1 MKKQIIYIVLL
12 LLSIGCSKKVYLS
25 DKSQTDTRDS
35 TKIETISTEDI
46 KRDIQISDSTEVE
59 IIRYL
64 PPDTLGKQYIQERIS
79 IKKKV
84 KTAQKEDVLKI
95 KVADTTKVF
104 VKSEKKDILLKEK
117 KSVIPYAPLW
127 ILLAIIVII
136 NINQLRKWLRL
147 KL

>member
-1 MKKQIIYIVLL
+1 MKKQIIFIVFL

-35 TKIETISTEDI
+35 TKIETITTEDI

-59 IIRYL
+59 IIRYF
-64 PPDTLGKQYIQERIS
+64 PPDTLGKQYIQERINV
-79 IKKKV
+79 KKKV
-84 KTAQKEDVLKI
+84 KTAQKEDMSKI

-104 VKSEKKDILLKEK
+104 AKSEKKDILLKEK

-136 NINQLRKWLRL
+136 NINQLNKWLRL

>member
-1 MKKQIIYIVLL
+1 MKKQIIFIVFL

-35 TKIETISTEDI
+35 TKIETITTEDI

-59 IIRYL
+59 IIRYF
-64 PPDTLGKQYIQERIS
+64 PPDTLGKQYIQERINVQ
-79 IKKKV
+79 KKV
-84 KTAQKEDVLKI
+84 KTAQKEDISKI

-136 NINQLRKWLRL
+136 NINQLRKWLWL

>member
-1 MKKQIIYIVLL
+1 MKKQIIFIVFL

-35 TKIETISTEDI
+35 TKIETITTEDI

-59 IIRYL
+59 RMRYF
-64 PPDTLGKQYIQERIS
+64 PPDTLGKQYIQERINV
-79 IKKKV
+79 KKKV
-84 KTAQKEDVLKI
+84 KTAQKEDILKT

-117 KSVIPYAPLW
+117 KSVMPYAPLW

-147 KL
+147 KF

>member
-1 MKKQIIYIVLL
+1 MKKQIIFIVFL

-84 KTAQKEDVLKI
+84 KTTQKEDISKI

>member
-1 MKKQIIYIVLL
+1 MKKQIIFIVFL

-35 TKIETISTEDI
+35 TKIETITTEDI
-46 KRDIQISDSTEVE
+46 KRDVQISDSIEVE
-59 IIRYL
+59 IIRYF
-64 PPDTLGKQYIQERIS
+64 PPDTLGKQYIQERIN
-79 IKKKV
+79 IKKRV
-84 KTAQKEDVLKI
+84 KTAQKEDIVKT

-117 KSVIPYAPLW
+117 KSVMPYAPLW

-136 NINQLRKWLRL
+136 NINQLKKWLRS

>member
-1 MKKQIIYIVLL
+1 MKKQIIFIVFL

-35 TKIETISTEDI
+35 TKVETITTEDI

-59 IIRYL
+59 IIRYF
-64 PPDTLGKQYIQERIS
+64 PPDTLGKQYIQERINV
-79 IKKKV
+79 KKKV
-84 KTAQKEDVLKI
+84 KTAQKEDISKI

-104 VKSEKKDILLKEK
+104 AKSKKKDILLKEK

-136 NINQLRKWLRL
+136 NINQLNKWLRL

>member
-1 MKKQIIYIVLL
+1 MKKQIIFIVFL

-35 TKIETISTEDI
+35 TKIETITTEDI

-59 IIRYL
+59 IIRYF
-64 PPDTLGKQYIQERIS
+64 PPDTLGRQYLQERIN
-79 IKKKV
+79 IKKRV
-84 KTAQKEDVLKI
+84 KTAQKEDIAKT
-95 KVADTTKVF
+95 KVTDTTKVF

-117 KSVIPYAPLW
+117 KSVMPYAPLW
-127 ILLAIIVII
+127 VLLAIIVII
-136 NINQLRKWLRL
+136 NINKLRKWLRL

>member
-1 MKKQIIYIVLL
+1 MKKQIVFIVFL

-35 TKIETISTEDI
+35 TKIETITTEDI

-59 IIRYL
+59 IIRYF
-64 PPDTLGKQYIQERIS
+64 PPDTLGKQYIQERINV
-79 IKKKV
+79 KKKV
-84 KTAQKEDVLKI
+84 KTAQKEDISKI
-95 KVADTTKVF
+95 NVADTSKVF

>member
-1 MKKQIIYIVLL
+1 MKKQIIFIVFL

-35 TKIETISTEDI
+35 TKIETITTEDI

-59 IIRYL
+59 IIRYF
-64 PPDTLGKQYIQERIS
+64 PPDTLGRQYLQERIN
-79 IKKKV
+79 IKKRV
-84 KTAQKEDVLKI
+84 KTAQKEDIAKT
-95 KVADTTKVF
+95 KVTDTTKVF

-117 KSVIPYAPLW
+117 KSVMPYAPLW

-136 NINQLRKWLRL
+136 NINQLKKWLRS

>member
-1 MKKQIIYIVLL
+1 MKKQIVFIVFL

-35 TKIETISTEDI
+35 TKIETITTEDI

-59 IIRYL
+59 IIRYF
-64 PPDTLGKQYIQERIS
+64 PPDTLGKQYIQERINV
-79 IKKKV
+79 KKKV
-84 KTAQKEDVLKI
+84 KTAQKEDISKI

>member
-1 MKKQIIYIVLL
+1 MKKQIIFIVFL

-35 TKIETISTEDI
+35 TKIETITTEDI
-46 KRDIQISDSTEVE
+46 KRDIQISDSTEIE
-59 IIRYL
+59 IIRYF
-64 PPDTLGKQYIQERIS
+64 PPDTLGKQYIQERINV
-79 IKKKV
+79 KKRV
-84 KTAQKEDVLKI
+84 KTAQKEDIIKT

-127 ILLAIIVII
+127 LLLAIIVII
-136 NINQLRKWLRL
+136 NINQLRKWLWW

>member
-1 MKKQIIYIVLL
+1 MKKQIIFTVFL

-35 TKIETISTEDI
+35 TKIETISTEDV

-64 PPDTLGKQYIQERIS
+64 PPDTLGKQYVQERIS

-84 KTAQKEDVLKI
+84 KTAQKEDIIKT

-127 ILLAIIVII
+127 LLLAIIVII

>member
-1 MKKQIIYIVLL
+1 MKKQIIFVVFL

-35 TKIETISTEDI
+35 TKIETITTEDI

-59 IIRYL
+59 IIRYF
-64 PPDTLGKQYIQERIS
+64 PPDTLGKQYIQERINV
-79 IKKKV
+79 KKRV
-84 KTAQKEDVLKI
+84 KTAQKEDIVKT
-95 KVADTTKVF
+95 KVVDTTKVF

-117 KSVIPYAPLW
+117 KSVMPYAPLW

-147 KL
+147 KF

>member
-1 MKKQIIYIVLL
+1 MKKQIIFIVFL

-35 TKIETISTEDI
+35 TKIETITTEDI

-59 IIRYL
+59 IIRYF
-64 PPDTLGKQYIQERIS
+64 PPDTLGRQYLQERIN
-79 IKKKV
+79 IKKRV
-84 KTAQKEDVLKI
+84 KTAQKEDIAKI
-95 KVADTTKVF
+95 KVTDTTRVF

-117 KSVIPYAPLW
+117 KSVMPYAPLW
-127 ILLAIIVII
+127 VLLAIIVII
-136 NINQLRKWLRL
+136 NINKLRKWLRL

>member
-1 MKKQIIYIVLL
+1 MKKQIIFIVFL

-35 TKIETISTEDI
+35 TKVETITTEDI

-59 IIRYL
+59 IIRYF
-64 PPDTLGKQYIQERIS
+64 PPDTLGKQYIQERINV
-79 IKKKV
+79 KKKV
-84 KTAQKEDVLKI
+84 KTAQKEDISKI

>member
-1 MKKQIIYIVLL
+1 MKKQIIFIVFL

-35 TKIETISTEDI
+35 TKVETITTEDV

-59 IIRYL
+59 IIRYF
-64 PPDTLGKQYIQERIS
+64 PPDTLGRQYVQERINV
-79 IKKKV
+79 KKKV
-84 KTAQKEDVLKI
+84 KTAQKEDISKI

-104 VKSEKKDILLKEK
+104 AKSEKKDILLKEK

>member
-1 MKKQIIYIVLL
+1 MKKQIIFIVFL

-35 TKIETISTEDI
+35 TKIETITTEDI

-59 IIRYL
+59 IIRYF
-64 PPDTLGKQYIQERIS
+64 PPDTLGRQYVQERINV
-79 IKKKV
+79 KKKV
-84 KTAQKEDVLKI
+84 KTAQKEDISKI

>member
-1 MKKQIIYIVLL
+1 MKKQIIFIVFL

-35 TKIETISTEDI
+35 TKIETITTEDI
-46 KRDIQISDSTEVE
+46 KRDVQISDSTEVE
-59 IIRYL
+59 IIRYF
-64 PPDTLGKQYIQERIS
+64 PPDTLGKQYIQERIN
-79 IKKKV
+79 IKKRV
-84 KTAQKEDVLKI
+84 KTAQKEDITKT
-95 KVADTTKVF
+95 KVVDTTKVF

-117 KSVIPYAPLW
+117 KSVMPYAPLW

-136 NINQLRKWLRL
+136 NINQLKKWLRS

>member
-1 MKKQIIYIVLL
+1 MKKQIIFIVFL

-35 TKIETISTEDI
+35 TKVETITTEDI

-59 IIRYL
+59 IIRYF
-64 PPDTLGKQYIQERIS
+64 PPDTLGKQYIQERINV
-79 IKKKV
+79 KKKV
-84 KTAQKEDVLKI
+84 KTAQKEDISKI
-95 KVADTTKVF
+95 NVADTTKVF

>member
-1 MKKQIIYIVLL
+1 MKKQIIFIVFL

-35 TKIETISTEDI
+35 TKIETITTEDI

-59 IIRYL
+59 IIRYF
-64 PPDTLGKQYIQERIS
+64 PPDTLGKQYIQERINV
-79 IKKKV
+79 KKKV
-84 KTAQKEDVLKI
+84 KTAQKEDISKI

-136 NINQLRKWLRL
+136 NINQLNKWLRL

>member
-1 MKKQIIYIVLL
+1 MKKQIIFIVFL

-35 TKIETISTEDI
+35 TKIETITTEDV

-59 IIRYL
+59 IIRYF

>member
-1 MKKQIIYIVLL
+1 MKKQIIFIVFL

-35 TKIETISTEDI
+35 TKIETITTEDI
-46 KRDIQISDSTEVE
+46 KRDVQISDSIEVE
-59 IIRYL
+59 IIRYF
-64 PPDTLGKQYIQERIS
+64 PPDTLGKQYIQERIN
-79 IKKKV
+79 IKKRV
-84 KTAQKEDVLKI
+84 KTAQKEDITKT

-117 KSVIPYAPLW
+117 KSVMPYAPLW

-136 NINQLRKWLRL
+136 NINQLKKWLRS

>member
-1 MKKQIIYIVLL
+1 MKKQIIFIVFL

-35 TKIETISTEDI
+35 TKIETITTEDI

-59 IIRYL
+59 IIRYF
-64 PPDTLGKQYIQERIS
+64 PPDTLGRQYVQERINV
-79 IKKKV
+79 KKKV
-84 KTAQKEDVLKI
+84 KTAQKEDISKI

-104 VKSEKKDILLKEK
+104 AKSEKKDILLKEK

-136 NINQLRKWLRL
+136 NINQLNKWLRL

>member
-1 MKKQIIYIVLL
+1 MKKQIIFIVFL

-35 TKIETISTEDI
+35 TKVETITTEDI

-59 IIRYL
+59 IIRYF
-64 PPDTLGKQYIQERIS
+64 PPDTLGRQYVQERINV
-79 IKKKV
+79 KKKV
-84 KTAQKEDVLKI
+84 KTAQKEDISKI

>member
-1 MKKQIIYIVLL
+1 MKKQIIFIVFL

-35 TKIETISTEDI
+35 TKIETITTEDI
-46 KRDIQISDSTEVE
+46 KRDVQISDSIEVE
-59 IIRYL
+59 IIRYF
-64 PPDTLGKQYIQERIS
+64 PPDTLGKQYIQERIN
-79 IKKKV
+79 IKKRV
-84 KTAQKEDVLKI
+84 KTAQKEDITKT

-117 KSVIPYAPLW
+117 KSVMPYAPLW

-136 NINQLRKWLRL
+136 NINQLKKCLRS

>member
-1 MKKQIIYIVLL
+1 MKKQIIFIVFL

-35 TKIETISTEDI
+35 TKIETITTEDI

-59 IIRYL
+59 IIRYF
-64 PPDTLGKQYIQERIS
+64 PPDTLGKQYIQERIN
-79 IKKKV
+79 IKKRV
-84 KTAQKEDVLKI
+84 KTAQKEDMSKI

-136 NINQLRKWLRL
+136 NINQLNKWLRL

>member
-1 MKKQIIYIVLL
+1 MKKQIIFIVFL

-35 TKIETISTEDI
+35 TKIETITTEDI
-46 KRDIQISDSTEVE
+46 KRDVQISDSIEVE
-59 IIRYL
+59 IIRYF
-64 PPDTLGKQYIQERIS
+64 PPDTLGKQYIQERIN
-79 IKKKV
+79 IKKRV
-84 KTAQKEDVLKI
+84 KTAQKEDITKT
-95 KVADTTKVF
+95 KVVDTTKVF

-117 KSVIPYAPLW
+117 KSVMPYAPLW

-136 NINQLRKWLRL
+136 NINQLKKWLRS

>member
-1 MKKQIIYIVLL
+1 MKKQIIFIVFL

-35 TKIETISTEDI
+35 TKIETITTEDI

-59 IIRYL
+59 VIRYF
-64 PPDTLGKQYIQERIS
+64 PPDTLGNQYIQERINV
-79 IKKKV
+79 KKKV
-84 KTAQKEDVLKI
+84 KTAQKEDISKI

-104 VKSEKKDILLKEK
+104 AKSEKKDILLKEK
-117 KSVIPYAPLW
+117 KSVIPYPPLW

-136 NINQLRKWLRL
+136 NINQLNKWLRL

>member
-1 MKKQIIYIVLL
+1 MKKQIIFIVFL

-35 TKIETISTEDI
+35 TKIETITTEDI

-59 IIRYL
+59 IIRYF
-64 PPDTLGKQYIQERIS
+64 PPDTLGKQYIQERINV
-79 IKKKV
+79 KKKV
-84 KTAQKEDVLKI
+84 KTAQKEDISKI

>member
-1 MKKQIIYIVLL
+1 MKKQIIFIVFL

-35 TKIETISTEDI
+35 TKIEAITTEDI
-46 KRDIQISDSTEVE
+46 KRDIQISDSTEIE
-59 IIRYL
+59 IIRYF
-64 PPDTLGKQYIQERIS
+64 PPDTLGKQYIQERINV
-79 IKKKV
+79 KKRV
-84 KTAQKEDVLKI
+84 KTAQKEDIIKT

-127 ILLAIIVII
+127 LLLAIIVII
-136 NINQLRKWLRL
+136 NINQLRKWLWW

>member
-1 MKKQIIYIVLL
+1 MKKQIIFIVFL

-25 DKSQTDTRDS
+25 DKSQTDIRDS
-35 TKIETISTEDI
+35 TKIETITTEDI
-46 KRDIQISDSTEVE
+46 KRDIQISDSTDVE
-59 IIRYL
+59 IIRYF
-64 PPDTLGKQYIQERIS
+64 PPDTLGKQYIQERINV
-79 IKKKV
+79 KKRV
-84 KTAQKEDVLKI
+84 KTAQKEDITKT

-117 KSVIPYAPLW
+117 KSVMPYAPLW

>member
-1 MKKQIIYIVLL
+1 MKKQIIFIVFL

-104 VKSEKKDILLKEK
+104 AKSEKKDILLKEK

>member
-1 MKKQIIYIVLL
+1 MKKQIIFIVFL

-35 TKIETISTEDI
+35 TKIETITTEDV

-59 IIRYL
+59 IIRYF
-64 PPDTLGKQYIQERIS
+64 PPDTLGKQYIQERINV
-79 IKKKV
+79 KKRV
-84 KTAQKEDVLKI
+84 KIAQKEDVSKI
-95 KVADTTKVF
+95 KVVDTTKVF

>member
-1 MKKQIIYIVLL
+1 MKKQIIFIVFL

-35 TKIETISTEDI
+35 TKVETITTEDV

-59 IIRYL
+59 IIRYF
-64 PPDTLGKQYIQERIS
+64 PPDTLGKQYIQERINV
-79 IKKKV
+79 KKKV
-84 KTAQKEDVLKI
+84 KTAQKEDISKI
-95 KVADTTKVF
+95 NVADTTKVF

>member
-1 MKKQIIYIVLL
+1 MKKQIIFIVFL

-35 TKIETISTEDI
+35 TKIETISTEDV

-64 PPDTLGKQYIQERIS
+64 PPDTLGKQYVQERIS

-84 KTAQKEDVLKI
+84 KTAQKEDIIKT

-127 ILLAIIVII
+127 LLLAIIVII

>member
-1 MKKQIIYIVLL
+1 MKKQIIFIVFL

-35 TKIETISTEDI
+35 TKIETITTEDI

-59 IIRYL
+59 IIRYF
-64 PPDTLGKQYIQERIS
+64 PPDTLGKQYIQERINV
-79 IKKKV
+79 KKKV
-84 KTAQKEDVLKI
+84 KTAQKEDISKI

-136 NINQLRKWLRL
+136 NINQLRKWLWL

>member
-1 MKKQIIYIVLL
+1 MKKQIIFIVFL
-12 LLSIGCSKKVYLS
+12 LLSIGCSKKVYLL

-35 TKIETISTEDI
+35 TKIETITTEDV

>member
-1 MKKQIIYIVLL
+1 MKKQIIFIVFL

-35 TKIETISTEDI
+35 TKVETITTEDV

-59 IIRYL
+59 IIRYF
-64 PPDTLGKQYIQERIS
+64 PPDTLGRQYIQERINV
-79 IKKKV
+79 KKKV
-84 KTAQKEDVLKI
+84 KTAQKEDISKI
-95 KVADTTKVF
+95 NVADTTKVF

>member
-1 MKKQIIYIVLL
+1 MKKQIIFTVFL

-35 TKIETISTEDI
+35 TKIETISTEDV

-64 PPDTLGKQYIQERIS
+64 PPDTLGKQYVQERIS

-84 KTAQKEDVLKI
+84 KTAQKEDIIKT

-104 VKSEKKDILLKEK
+104 IKREKKDILLKEK

-127 ILLAIIVII
+127 LLLAIIVII